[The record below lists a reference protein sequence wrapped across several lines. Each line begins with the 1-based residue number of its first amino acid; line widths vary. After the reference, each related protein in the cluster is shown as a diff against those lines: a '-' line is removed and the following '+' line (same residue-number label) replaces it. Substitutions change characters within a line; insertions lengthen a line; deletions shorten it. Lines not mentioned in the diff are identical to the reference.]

1 MTKSKLKKYLR
12 QNPDTDSK
20 ELLDCLTT
28 PELVEYSN
36 GDLLYVLNRKLH
48 RIDGPAVEY
57 TDGYKA
63 WYLNGEL
70 HRIDGPAI
78 ETQYGDQH
86 WYKHGKRHRI
96 DGPAVEYANGD
107 KSWWVNGI
115 KTDSNFRPLK

>member
-1 MTKSKLKKYLR
+1 MTPQSILQFIR
-12 QNPDTDSK
+12 DNQNITGK
-20 ELLDCLTT
+20 ELIEFLET
-28 PELVEYSN
+28 PVVKQLKDRIEHR
-36 GDLLYVLNRKLH
+36 VLGKLH
-48 RIDGPAVEY
+48 RKDGPAVEY
-57 TDGYKA
+57 KCGYKA

-86 WYKHGKRHRI
+86 WYKHGKRHRT